1 LEILASW
8 FVDMDLCWL
17 IAVVLSIL
25 GSTPPESSPVQFSGL
40 CHCAQADLFYHSGM
54 KILLTTTSFQ
64 DTPGAHHDLLA
75 ATGWEIIT
83 ARGPLNEAD
92 MLALVGEV
100 DGYICGDDAITRK
113 VLEKARPKLK
123 VLSKYGIGVDK
134 IDVKSC
140 TEFGIP
146 LLFTPGVNHTT
157 VAEHAFLL
165 LLALGKNLLFH
176 SDSTRIGGWKRKTG
190 HELFE
195 KTLGIIGLGR
205 VGKEMAIRARAFGMN
220 VISMSRSWDES
231 FAAQYGLK
239 KAASLDEIFAAS
251 DYISLHTNLT
261 PETRD
266 LICTANIAKMK
277 PGVVIVNCARGEVVN
292 TTDLVAAL
300 KSRRVAGYGADVL
313 DQEPPPVDHPLL
325 KLPNVVITPHVA
337 SRTYESV
344 VRQATC
350 AVKNLILAINGEK
363 PIAQVNPEVQV
374 KKAVPVC

>member
-1 LEILASW
+1 
-8 FVDMDLCWL
+8 
-17 IAVVLSIL
+17 
-25 GSTPPESSPVQFSGL
+25 
-40 CHCAQADLFYHSGM
+40 M

-64 DTPGAHHDLLA
+64 DTPGGHHDLLKQ
-75 ATGWEIIT
+75 TGWEIIT

-92 MLALVGEV
+92 TLALVGDV
-100 DGYICGDDAITRK
+100 DGYICGDDAITRQ

-157 VAEHAFLL
+157 VAEHTFLL
-165 LLALGKNLLFH
+165 LLALEKNLLFH
-176 SDSTRIGGWKRKTG
+176 TDSTRAGGWKRKTG

-205 VGKEMAIRARAFGMN
+205 VGKEVAIRARAFGMN
-220 VISMSRSWDES
+220 VLSMSRHWDEN
-231 FAAQYGLK
+231 FAAQYGIK
-239 KAASLDEIFAAS
+239 PVTSLDEIYAQS

-261 PETRD
+261 PETRE
-266 LICTANIAKMK
+266 LINTPNISRMK
-277 PGVVIVNCARGEVVN
+277 RGVVIVNCARGEVVN
-292 TTDLVAAL
+292 TSDLILAL
-300 KSRRVAGYGADVL
+300 KSGQVAGYGADVL
-313 DQEPPPVDHPLL
+313 DQEPPPADYPLL
-325 KLPNVVITPHVA
+325 KLPNVIITPHIG

-350 AVKNLILAINGEK
+350 AVKNLVLAMNGEK
-363 PIAQVNPEVQV
+363 PIAQVNPEVPV
-374 KKAVPVC
+374 KKVV